1 MTRERAAFAWRATFA
16 VVGWLALAG
25 QFVVFVEAWTLAGV
39 LERLEKY
46 FSYFT
51 ILTNILVALALTLP
65 VLGGASRAGVW
76 SRSEGVRA
84 ATTMYA
90 VVVGVIYHLLLRATW
105 EPQGFQIVTDTLLH
119 TVMPLAM
126 LIDWLAFTLKGRLRW
141 IDAGK
146 WLAFPLAFGAWS
158 LVHGAIGGWY
168 PYWFIDVGE
177 LGYARVVL
185 NLGGLLAFFAVVGLI
200 VVAIDRTLGRRDR
213 TVASA

>member
-1 MTRERAAFAWRATFA
+1 MDRARAALIWRGVFAG
-16 VVGWLALAG
+16 VGWLALAG
-25 QFVVFVEAWTLAGV
+25 QFAVFVEAWTLTGV

-51 ILTNILVALALTLP
+51 ILTNILVALVLTLP
-65 VLGGASRAGVW
+65 LMPGTSRAGVW

-84 ATTMYA
+84 GVAMYA

-105 EPQGFQIVTDTLLH
+105 EPRGFQIVTDTLLH
-119 TVMPLAM
+119 TVMPLAI
-126 LIDWLAFTLKGRLRW
+126 LIDWLAFTPKGHLRW
-141 IDAGK
+141 LDAGK

-158 LVHGAIGGWY
+158 LLHGAIGRWY

-177 LGYARVVL
+177 LGYGRVLL
-185 NLGGLLAFFAVVGLI
+185 NLGGLLVFFALVGLI

-213 TVASA
+213 TAASA

>member
-1 MTRERAAFAWRATFA
+1 MVRARAALIWRGVFAG
-16 VVGWLALAG
+16 VGWLALAG
-25 QFVVFVEAWTLAGV
+25 HFAVFVEAWTLTGV

-65 VLGGASRAGVW
+65 LLAGASRAGGW

-84 ATTMYA
+84 GVTMYA

-105 EPQGFQIVTDTLLH
+105 EPRGFQIVTDTLLH
-119 TVMPLAM
+119 TVMPLAI
-126 LIDWLAFTLKGRLRW
+126 LIDWLAFTPKGRLRW
-141 IDAGK
+141 VDAGK

-158 LVHGAIGGWY
+158 LLHGAIGGWY

-177 LGYARVVL
+177 LGYARAL
-185 NLGGLLAFFAVVGLI
+185 INLAGLLAFFGLVGLI

-213 TVASA
+213 TAAPA

>member
-1 MTRERAAFAWRATFA
+1 MTRERAALAWRAVFA
-16 VVGWLALAG
+16 VIGWLALAG
-25 QFVVFVEAWTLAGV
+25 QFVVFVEAWTVAGV

-65 VLGGASRAGVW
+65 LLAGASRAGVW

-84 ATTMYA
+84 GVTMYA

-126 LIDWLAFTLKGRLRW
+126 LIDWLAFTPKGRLRW

-213 TVASA
+213 TPASA

>member
-1 MTRERAAFAWRATFA
+1 MTRDRTALIWRGVFAG
-16 VVGWLALAG
+16 VGWLALAG
-25 QFVVFVEAWTLAGV
+25 HFAVFVEAWTLIGV

-65 VLGGASRAGVW
+65 FLAGASRADVW
-76 SRSEGVRA
+76 SRSESVRA
-84 ATTMYA
+84 GVTMYA

-105 EPQGFQIVTDTLLH
+105 EPRGFQIVTDTLLH
-119 TVMPLAM
+119 TVMPLAI
-126 LIDWLAFTLKGRLRW
+126 LIDWLAFTPKGRLRW
-141 IDAGK
+141 VDAGR

-158 LVHGAIGGWY
+158 LLHGAIGGWY

-177 LGYARVVL
+177 LGYARAL
-185 NLGGLLAFFAVVGLI
+185 INLAGLLVFFGLVGLI

-213 TVASA
+213 TAAPA

>member
-1 MTRERAAFAWRATFA
+1 MTRERAALAWRAVFA
-16 VVGWLALAG
+16 VIGWLALAG
-25 QFVVFVEAWTLAGV
+25 QFVVFVEAWTVAGV

-65 VLGGASRAGVW
+65 LLAGASRAGVW

-84 ATTMYA
+84 GVTMYA

-105 EPQGFQIVTDTLLH
+105 EPQGFQVVTDTLLH
-119 TVMPLAM
+119 TVMPLAI
-126 LIDWLAFTLKGRLRW
+126 LIDWLAFTPKGRLRW

-158 LVHGAIGGWY
+158 LLHGAIGGWY
-168 PYWFIDVGE
+168 PYWFIDVAE
-177 LGYARVVL
+177 LGLGRTLL
-185 NLGGLLAFFAVVGLI
+185 NLCGLLAFFGIVGLI

-213 TVASA
+213 TPASA

>member
-1 MTRERAAFAWRATFA
+1 MVRARAALIWRGVFAG
-16 VVGWLALAG
+16 VGWLALAG
-25 QFVVFVEAWTLAGV
+25 QFVVFVEAWTLTGV

-65 VLGGASRAGVW
+65 LLAGDSRAGVW

-84 ATTMYA
+84 GVTMYA

-105 EPQGFQIVTDTLLH
+105 EPRGFQIVTDTLLH
-119 TVMPLAM
+119 TVMPLAI
-126 LIDWLAFTLKGRLRW
+126 LIDWVAFTPKGRLRW
-141 IDAGK
+141 VDAGK

-158 LVHGAIGGWY
+158 LLHGAIGGWY

-177 LGYARVVL
+177 LGYARAL
-185 NLGGLLAFFAVVGLI
+185 INLAGLLAFFGLVGLI

-213 TVASA
+213 TAAPA

>member
-1 MTRERAAFAWRATFA
+1 MDRARTALIWRGVFAG
-16 VVGWLALAG
+16 VGWLALAG
-25 QFVVFVEAWTLAGV
+25 QFVVFVEAWTLAAV

-65 VLGGASRAGVW
+65 LLAGASRAGVW
-76 SRSEGVRA
+76 SRTEAVRA
-84 ATTMYA
+84 GVTMYA
-90 VVVGVIYHLLLRATW
+90 LVVGVIYHLLLRATW

-119 TVMPLAM
+119 TVMPLAI
-126 LIDWLAFTLKGRLRW
+126 LIDWVAFTPKGRLRW
-141 IDAGK
+141 LDAGK

-158 LVHGAIGGWY
+158 LLHGAIGGWY

-177 LGYARVVL
+177 LGYARVLL
-185 NLGGLLAFFAVVGLI
+185 NLGGLLVFFALVGLI

-213 TVASA
+213 TAASA

>member
-1 MTRERAAFAWRATFA
+1 MNRARAALIWRGVFAAI
-16 VVGWLALAG
+16 GWLALAG

-65 VLGGASRAGVW
+65 LLGPASSAAIW

-105 EPQGFQIVTDTLLH
+105 QPQGFQIVTDTLLH
-119 TVMPLAM
+119 TVMPLAI
-126 LIDWLAFTLKGRLRW
+126 LIDWIAFTPRGQLRW
-141 IDAGK
+141 VDAAK

-158 LVHGAIGGWY
+158 LLHGAIGGWY

-177 LGYARVVL
+177 LGYARVL
-185 NLGGLLAFFAVVGLI
+185 INLVGLLAFFGIVGLI
-200 VVAIDRTLGRRDR
+200 VVAIDRTLARRDR
-213 TVASA
+213 TAASA